1 MTTKQIAI
9 KDLFE
14 ALKAKEILIADKCGR
29 GIFNVADSWVL
40 RFTWED
46 NRGDSYDVV
55 CMYETS
61 TGSISVEFDD
71 WDRDECENYSIMN
84 NPDEVFVYRLFKET
98 DIDFVYKIG

>member
-1 MTTKQIAI
+1 
-9 KDLFE
+9 
-14 ALKAKEILIADKCGR
+14 
-29 GIFNVADSWVL
+29 
-40 RFTWED
+40 
-46 NRGDSYDVV
+46 
-55 CMYETS
+55 MYETS